1 MANYLSSPTVISLS
15 TVLIIY
21 LWMNQGVLYV
31 SIQKKWRLLALECK
45 FRLSTSQPDIQ
56 IKSREICTW
65 KVVLCRHSSLDS
77 RLPFCLSVSPPLVLC
92 QPPPHPS
99 HQTRVEGGFLLSFL
113 PPTNAPSPSTRP
125 PPCAAPRSCIPASA
139 STPPACAL
147 RQRPLPLRHAPR
159 LRRRPRSVRCVNAP
173 APVLP
178 PLRRH
183 RPCALHRRPGPC
195 VSATC
200 AVPSSASV
208 HPPPCVH
215 CAATLLHAASPVLH
229 PLYTVSPSL
238 SSPAPSFSI
247 LHQWCPSLST
257 PCTLH
262 HWHAT
267 TATNSPS
274 MRCCCQCCLLS
285 GSKHERRG
293 FPWAF
298 PLL

>member
-1 MANYLSSPTVISLS
+1 
-15 TVLIIY
+15 
-21 LWMNQGVLYV
+21 MNQGVLYV

-65 KVVLCRHSSLDS
+65 KVVLCRHSSLNS

-113 PPTNAPSPSTRP
+113 PPSNAPSPCTGPR
-125 PPCAAPRSCIPASA
+125 PCAAPRSCIPASA

-195 VSATC
+195 CCT
-200 AVPSSASV
+200 PSTPCRPPSRHQPPLSPYCISGAPPSPHHV
-208 HPPPCVH
+208 RYTTGMPPLPPTPPPCDVVAN
-215 CAATLLHAASPVLH
+215 AAC
-229 PLYTVSPSL
+229 SL
-238 SSPAPSFSI
+238 APNMRGGVFPGPFPSFS
-247 LHQWCPSLST
+247 L
-257 PCTLH
+257 
-262 HWHAT
+262 
-267 TATNSPS
+267 
-274 MRCCCQCCLLS
+274 
-285 GSKHERRG
+285 
-293 FPWAF
+293 
-298 PLL
+298 